1 MTPARKL
8 APSHPLAAER
18 AIILIDLH
26 DRYPELPLELLEET
40 AYSKARNNLKRE
52 RRERNRVSR

>member
-1 MTPARKL
+1 MTPAQKL

-18 AIILIDLH
+18 AVILIDLY
-26 DRYPELPLELLEET
+26 DRYPELPLSLLEET

-52 RRERNRVSR
+52 RKAKR